1 MAINGE
7 KNEWCRNFQ
16 IGRKNS
22 DYYFDIPQK
31 EQIIMNILLA
41 VQMDLH
47 KQYRFV
53 YFREQ
58 ARSDM
63 E

>member
-1 MAINGE
+1 
-7 KNEWCRNFQ
+7 
-16 IGRKNS
+16 
-22 DYYFDIPQK
+22 
-31 EQIIMNILLA
+31 MNILLA